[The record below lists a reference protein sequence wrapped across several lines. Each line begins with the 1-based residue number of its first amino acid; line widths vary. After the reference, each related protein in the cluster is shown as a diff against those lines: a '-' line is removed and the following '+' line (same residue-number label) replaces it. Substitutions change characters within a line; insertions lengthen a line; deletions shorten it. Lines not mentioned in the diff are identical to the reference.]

1 MLRLLS
7 VEHKKY
13 EEIFRALWWVRPYP
27 HLGTRGGRKL
37 FFPLFYSVLTKIGT
51 SRVLRSGG
59 IQTASIRVNET
70 RPDETNIDFLSE
82 NRFFIFSS
90 LNARIFFFIK
100 FIHFYKSSL
109 ISIR

>member
-13 EEIFRALWWVRPYP
+13 EEILRALWWVRPYP
-27 HLGTRGGRKL
+27 QLGTRGGRKL

-70 RPDETNIDFLSE
+70 RPDETN
-82 NRFFIFSS
+82 S